1 MKTIETQT
9 EINMREFLKI
19 EKNSS
24 IIKFQRN
31 MVIKYFEFYIQIS
44 LINNKNNKFKK
55 YKLYIYAKTSLINNI
70 FYLQLIK
77 FRIQIN

>member
-1 MKTIETQT
+1 
-9 EINMREFLKI
+9 
-19 EKNSS
+19 
-24 IIKFQRN
+24 